1 MFDENMS
8 LKLTLPEFLDD
19 TEKYLRKG
27 TSFDSVASWEMIKA
41 RLFGRNKGT
50 AFIPCPLMNW
60 KSGRDS
66 NPCIGVADR
75 NLNHSDT
82 GL

>member
-27 TSFDSVASWEMIKA
+27 TSFDPVASWEMIKA

-50 AFIPCPLMNW
+50 AFIPCP
-60 KSGRDS
+60 
-66 NPCIGVADR
+66 
-75 NLNHSDT
+75 
-82 GL
+82 